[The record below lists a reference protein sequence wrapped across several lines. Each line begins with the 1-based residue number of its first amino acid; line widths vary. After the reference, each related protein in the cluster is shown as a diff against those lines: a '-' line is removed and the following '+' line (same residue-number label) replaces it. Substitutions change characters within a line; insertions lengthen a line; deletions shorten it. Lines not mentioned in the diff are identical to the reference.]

1 MQWRSG
7 EFYHSLNSDNIDG
20 SIVCFENIHPKWSYV
35 KTNEYGNVTEVAE
48 KKVISNQATT
58 GVYFYK
64 KGSDYVKYGK
74 QMIEKNIRT
83 NNEFYVCPVFNE
95 FIGDGKI
102 IKTFTVD
109 KMNGLGTPEDL
120 NNYLNNNK

>member
-1 MQWRSG
+1 
-7 EFYHSLNSDNIDG
+7 
-20 SIVCFENIHPKWSYV
+20 
-35 KTNEYGNVTEVAE
+35 
-48 KKVISNQATT
+48 
-58 GVYFYK
+58 
-64 KGSDYVKYGK
+64 
-74 QMIEKNIRT
+74 
-83 NNEFYVCPVFNE
+83 VFNE